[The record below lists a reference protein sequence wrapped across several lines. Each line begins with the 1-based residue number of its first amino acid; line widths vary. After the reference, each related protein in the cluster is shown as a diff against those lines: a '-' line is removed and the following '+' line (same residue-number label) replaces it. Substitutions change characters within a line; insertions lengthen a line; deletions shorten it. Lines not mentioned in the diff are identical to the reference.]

1 VTVQEHIPE
10 HDAPVHVIEP
20 RGGWVGLDFRELWRF
35 RELLLVFTWRNI
47 LVRYKQTF
55 LGVLWALLQPVF
67 LMVVFTLVFGRL
79 AKLPSEGVPYPIF
92 SFAALLPW
100 LFFANALGQ
109 SSSSVVGAGNLISK
123 VYFPRLTI
131 PIAAVLSALVDFV
144 IAFAVLIGLMVY
156 YSVVPGWPIVL
167 LPAFTLLAFV
177 TALGVGLWL
186 SALNVRYRDVMYTI
200 PFLTQLWFFATPV
213 VYSASSVREP
223 FQTLLG
229 LNPMAG
235 VVVGFRWALIGT
247 VHPAWGTLALSIVV
261 ALVILVTGAAYF
273 RRLERTFADVV

>member
-1 VTVQEHIPE
+1 VTVQDRIPE
-10 HDAPVHVIEP
+10 HEAPIHVIEP

-47 LVRYKQTF
+47 LVRYKQTV

-100 LFFANALGQ
+100 LFFANALTQ
-109 SSSSVVGAGNLISK
+109 SSASVVGAGNLISK

-144 IAFAVLIGLMVY
+144 IAFAVLIGLMIY
-156 YSVVPGWPIVL
+156 YSVVPDWTIVL

-213 VYSASSVREP
+213 VYSARSVREP
-223 FQTLLG
+223 LQTLLG

-247 VHPAWGTLALSIVV
+247 AHPAWGTLALSIAV
-261 ALVILVTGAAYF
+261 AIVILVTGAAYF